1 VLASGAVTPYL
12 VGLDLTGRRVVVV
25 GAGTV
30 AQRRLPRLIA
40 AGADVLLVAPEAT
53 PAVEAMAT
61 AGELNWEIRDY
72 SDGDLDGAWYA
83 LACSSEPAVNAAVA
97 AEAQRRRV
105 FCVRADDATGGSA
118 VTAAAAE
125 HDGLLIGVLAGRRP
139 RRSAAVRD
147 ALLEA
152 LRTGV
157 VDDAPDAEDRVTT
170 PGVALVGAGPGDPE
184 LITVRGRRL
193 LARADVVL
201 ADRLAPRELLDE
213 LGAHVTVIDAAKVP
227 YGRAM
232 AQEQINAALI
242 EHARAGRFVVRLKG
256 GDPYIFGR
264 GFEELLACT
273 AAGVPV
279 TVVPGITS
287 AIAVPAAV
295 GIPLTH
301 RGVTHEFV
309 VVSGHVVPDDP
320 TSLVDW
326 PALGRLRGTLVLLM
340 ALERIGLFAD
350 ALITHGKPPDTP
362 VAVIANGT
370 LRGQRVVRCVLHEA
384 AGKVAAAGIRPPAIV
399 VIGPVVALRAP

>member
-1 VLASGAVTPYL
+1 MKPYL
-12 VGLDLTGRRVVVV
+12 VGLDLSGRRVVVV

-40 AGADVLLVAPEAT
+40 AGADVLLLAPEAT

-61 AGELNWEIRDY
+61 AGELTWKIRAY
-72 SDGDLDGAWYA
+72 ADGDLDGAWYV

-97 AEAQRRRV
+97 ADAQRRRV

-157 VDDAPDAEDRVTT
+157 VDDIPDAEDQVTT
-170 PGVALVGAGPGDPE
+170 PGVALVGAGPGDPD

-256 GDPYIFGR
+256 GDPYVFGR

-287 AIAVPAAV
+287 AISVPAVV
-295 GIPLTH
+295 GIPVTH

-309 VVSGHVVPDDP
+309 VVSGHVAPDDP

-340 ALERIGLFAD
+340 AVERIGVFAD
-350 ALITHGKPPDTP
+350 ALITHGKSPDTP

-370 LRGQRVVRCVLHEA
+370 LRGQRVVRCVLREA
-384 AGKVAAAGIRPPAIV
+384 AGEVVAAGIRPPAII
-399 VIGPVVALRAP
+399 VIGPVVALSTP

>member
-1 VLASGAVTPYL
+1 MEAGPVKPYV

-30 AQRRLPRLIA
+30 AGRRLPRLIA
-40 AGADVLLVAPEAT
+40 AGADVRLIAPDAT

-61 AGELNWEIRDY
+61 AGELRWEVRGY
-72 SDGDLDGAWYA
+72 TDGDLESAWYA

-118 VTAAAAE
+118 VTAATGE

-147 ALLEA
+147 AILDA

-157 VDDAPDAEDRVTT
+157 VDDAPDAEARITP
-170 PGVALVGAGPGDPE
+170 PGVALIGAGPGDPD

-213 LGAHVTVIDAAKVP
+213 LGSHVTVIDAAKVP

-232 AQEQINAALI
+232 AQEEINTQLI
-242 EHARAGRFVVRLKG
+242 EHAKAGRFVVRLKG
-256 GDPYIFGR
+256 GDPYVFGR
-264 GFEELLACT
+264 GFEEVLACV

-279 TVVPGITS
+279 TVVPGVTS
-287 AIAVPAAV
+287 AISVPAAA
-295 GIPLTH
+295 GIPVTH
-301 RGVTHEFV
+301 RGLTQEFV
-309 VVSGHVVPDDP
+309 VVSGHVAPGDP
-320 TSLVDW
+320 RSLVDW

-340 ALERIGLFAD
+340 AVERIGVFAD
-350 ALITHGKPPDTP
+350 ALITHGRPPDTP
-362 VAVIANGT
+362 VAVIASGT
-370 LRGQRVVRCVLHEA
+370 LQGQRVVHCTLVDA
-384 AGKVAAAGIRPPAIV
+384 AVASAGIRPPAIV
-399 VIGPVVALRAP
+399 VVGSVAGLVSE